1 MLVMRNSKITSAGAD
16 EPNEDVAQNQ
26 TQLEDPSRLM
36 VTTYSHLLLTVATSV
51 KIKL

>member
-1 MLVMRNSKITSAGAD
+1 MLNPKITSAGAILD

-36 VTTYSHLLLTVATSV
+36 ITTYSHLLLTVATSV